1 MASDKEPPP
10 LKSNKTFDK
19 PRRGRVSKFKP
30 KSPFKTFSQSQ
41 GHRSTPYVEFISPVL
56 VTVEGKL
63 QTAPTCISL
72 DRKERDFKNND
83 LGSTIVN
90 VLSDAAALLPS

>member
-10 LKSNKTFDK
+10 LRVIKLLTSR
-19 PRRGRVSKFKP
+19 RRGRVSKFEP
-30 KSPFKTFSQSQ
+30 KSPFKTFSRSQ

-56 VTVEGKL
+56 VTVEGEL
-63 QTAPTCISL
+63 QTAPTFISL
-72 DRKERDFKNND
+72 GRKERDFKNDD

-90 VLSDAAALLPS
+90 VLSDAALLPS

>member
-1 MASDKEPPP
+1 M
-10 LKSNKTFDK
+10 
-19 PRRGRVSKFKP
+19 
-30 KSPFKTFSQSQ
+30 
-41 GHRSTPYVEFISPVL
+41 EFISPVL

-90 VLSDAAALLPS
+90 VLSDAALLPSWNLTATDIGSLG